1 MRSPK
6 PVSAATRAMLDEME
20 QDAAPTASKLNAASA
35 ALAKLRDKE
44 MEVASLQE
52 RIAKLSEEIR
62 EIKEKTLVDMFD
74 DAGITSLRLPP
85 EGNVP
90 SFEVEITDYYHASIK
105 EENQPKAFAYLEKR
119 GQGDLIKRTYTIP
132 FGLRESQQAD
142 KFEKMLEKSKVE
154 FSLKQGVPWTTL
166 TAWLRVEH
174 KKKPLTPKV
183 LELLGATVGR
193 VAKVKKQKEQK

>member
-1 MRSPK
+1 MKSPK
-6 PVSAATRAMLDEME
+6 PVSAATRALLDEME

-44 MEVASLQE
+44 MEVAGLQE
-52 RIAKLSEEIR
+52 RIEKLGEEIR
-62 EIKEKTLVDMFD
+62 EIKEKTLVDVFD
-74 DAGITSLRLPP
+74 DAGITALKLPP

-90 SFEVEITDYYHASIK
+90 PFEVEIADYYKANIK
-105 EENQPKAFAYLEKR
+105 EENKPKAFAYLEKR
-119 GQGDLIKRTYTIP
+119 GQGDLIKAAFTIE
-132 FGLRESQQAD
+132 FGLGESAKTDRFKRSLD
-142 KFEKMLEKSKVE
+142 KAGIDY
-154 FSLKQGVPWTTL
+154 SLKQGVPWTTL
-166 TAWLRVEH
+166 TAWFKQEH